1 MKCSFCLELSII
13 KAPAAEIQ
21 NEIRIFSASAAWFA
35 PAGRNPTVLRAQ
47 SSFSRSNSA
56 TVSTSPVQENMSN
69 GHALRRT

>member
-21 NEIRIFSASAAWFA
+21 NEIRIFSASAVWFA

-47 SSFSRSNSA
+47 SSFSRSSSA

-69 GHALRRT
+69 GRALRRT